1 MSIASI
7 EHSPTW
13 YHIHKLE
20 IELLPESAESH
31 NNFGLCYFNQGGV
44 EEAGTALDLE
54 ELEEVQINRQRILES
69 TDSNPSLEPALV
81 AASDLILTTR
91 AN

>member
-1 MSIASI
+1 
-7 EHSPTW
+7 
-13 YHIHKLE
+13 LE
-20 IELLPESAESH
+20 IELHPESAESH
-31 NNFGLCYFNQGGV
+31 NNLGLCYFNPGRV
-44 EEAGTALDLE
+44 EASGTAFKTALGLE
-54 ELEEVQINRQRILES
+54 ELEEVQIRLQRILES